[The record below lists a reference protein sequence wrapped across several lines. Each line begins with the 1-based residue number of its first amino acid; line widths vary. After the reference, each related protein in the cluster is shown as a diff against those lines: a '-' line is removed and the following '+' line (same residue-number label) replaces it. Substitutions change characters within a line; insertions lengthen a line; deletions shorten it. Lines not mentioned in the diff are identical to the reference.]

1 MKKFL
6 LLAAA
11 GLVAGTSFAE
21 VVVDPAT
28 YEEVDGMCL
37 KNRVL
42 QCETTIGKEAYGK
55 MPWMNSP
62 NYARTACLAK
72 YNGKDVIL
80 ISNSK
85 DVEADAVVDKTV
97 IYVVDLASGEFITSI
112 KPTLNGERLSGLLA
126 ANSIGCDDFG
136 HVWIM
141 GYRQTQWVTPKEDE
155 GGEPY
160 AAENPLYQLNLET
173 GELTVIAKLKIDEG
187 DASNTGRVDYWDIVG
202 DITREQARCV
212 VCTVPNEVTSILG
225 WVSEQGSEEWIGLFD
240 EYYSVACSATFPVE
254 QTAWGTG
261 PVVKIVKSAP
271 DDFSASLFYT
281 DGNTTR
287 PTLYSA
293 TGDLQDSFEAV
304 SSELWPSVAPNGI
317 VDITLNGKNYA
328 AYVLS
333 QYQDK
338 NHAGGITNVVSL
350 DETLAFES
358 MQKMWSFP
366 EAGMGENSDGG
377 NRVHCLNTKIYTD
390 DNNVEGAYI
399 LSYKCANG
407 FGVYTFAPKDW
418 ADPNGDPQ
426 GGVNDIVA
434 DDANDAPVEYFNLNG
449 VKVSGDLTPGLYI
462 TRQGNKVAKQIVK

>member
-11 GLVAGTSFAE
+11 GLVAGTSFAA
-21 VVVDPAT
+21 VDDAV

-42 QCETTIGKEAYGK
+42 VSETSLGKDAYGK

-62 NYARTACLAK
+62 NFARTACLAK
-72 YNGKDVIL
+72 YKGKDVIL
-80 ISNSK
+80 IANSK
-85 DVEADAVVDKTV
+85 DEVDGAIKDFTA
-97 IYVVDLASGEFITSI
+97 IYIVDLATGEFVTSI
-112 KPTLNGERLSGLLA
+112 KPTLNGERLFGLLA

-141 GYRQTQWVTPKEDE
+141 GYRQKQWVTPAE
-155 GGEPY
+155 GEQGEPY

-212 VCTVPNEVTSILG
+212 VCTVPNEVTSIIG
-225 WVSEQGSEEWIGLFD
+225 WVSEQGSDTWEGLFD
-240 EYYSVACSATFPVE
+240 GYYTTPCSATFPADK
-254 QTAWGTG
+254 TSWGTG
-261 PVVKIVKSAP
+261 PLVKIVKSAP
-271 DDFSASLFYT
+271 DDFSAQLFYT
-281 DGNTTR
+281 DGFVTV
-287 PTLYSA
+287 PALYSA
-293 TGDLQDSFEAV
+293 GGDLQDSFESV
-304 SSELWPSVAPNGI
+304 DTSLWPDAGANGI
-317 VDITLNGKNYA
+317 VDIALNGKNYA
-328 AYVLS
+328 AYAVM
-333 QYQDK
+333 QYNK
-338 NHAGGITNVVSL
+338 EPGCVANIVSL
-350 DETLAFES
+350 DETMAFSS
-358 MQKMWSFP
+358 MKKMWTFP
-366 EAGMGENSDGG
+366 ENGLGKTSDGG
-377 NRVHCLNTKIYTD
+377 NRIHCLNTKIYTD

-407 FGVYTFAPKDW
+407 FGVYTFAPKEW
-418 ADPNGDPQ
+418 KDPNGEA
-426 GGVNDIVA
+426 GGVSDIVA
-434 DDANDAPVEYFNLNG
+434 DDNDNAPVEYFNLNG